1 MDEGH
6 VTCVAFSPEGRTL
19 AAGCDGG
26 VVLWDLA
33 TRKRLAE
40 APLPVQ
46 EGAVVGLAFSPDG
59 RTLATGYAAPQGDGG
74 VVLWD
79 PATRRRLAEA
89 PLRVSEGS
97 VTSVAFGPDGKTLA
111 AGFGHIAVVIAGVA
125 QIGGGDSIRKA
136 GGVALWDVA
145 TRRRRRTD
153 PSPWRRG
160 RFDSVAFSPDG
171 KTLAAGYDGS
181 NSHFGG
187 GGVVLWGAAARER
200 LADVPLRIEEG
211 RVVNLAFSPD
221 GKALAAAFG
230 GGGFFNASGVT
241 PGPGARKRLA
251 EVPIEVSD
259 GFVTSVAFS
268 PDGKALAAGHRLL
281 AGGVVLWE
289 QAGAGLAHVPVH
301 EGQVIGVAFSPD
313 GRALAAAFFDPGLDP
328 QKSGVILWDPAVPH
342 RLANVPLAAGE
353 GGILCLAFS
362 PDGQALATGG
372 GGFGRDGGGGVG
384 LWDLATRKPLAGR
397 PSP

>member
-1 MDEGH
+1 MAASCSGTSPRKRLADAPLPVDEGH

-79 PATRRRLAEA
+79 LATRRRLAEA

-97 VTSVAFGPDGKTLA
+97 VSSVAFGPDGKTLA
-111 AGFGHIAVVIAGVA
+111 AGFGHIAVVIAGVG

-145 TRRRRRTD
+145 TRRRLADR
-153 PSPWRRG
+153 PLAVEEG
-160 RFDSVAFSPDG
+160 KVESVAFSPDG

-230 GGGFFNASGVT
+230 GGGFFNASGVI
-241 PGPGARKRLA
+241 L
-251 EVPIEVSD
+251 
-259 GFVTSVAFS
+259 
-268 PDGKALAAGHRLL
+268 
-281 AGGVVLWE
+281 
-289 QAGAGLAHVPVH
+289 
-301 EGQVIGVAFSPD
+301 
-313 GRALAAAFFDPGLDP
+313 LDP
-328 QKSGVILWDPAVPH
+328 VRASDWRKS
-342 RLANVPLAAGE
+342 
-353 GGILCLAFS
+353 
-362 PDGQALATGG
+362 
-372 GGFGRDGGGGVG
+372 
-384 LWDLATRKPLAGR
+384 
-397 PSP
+397 PSR